1 MAKKQQEE
9 DPGSADVKLLNDGNV
24 VLEFSKMLRHMVFTP
39 EQAVGLG
46 VALIKFGAHGE
57 SVQRV
62 QPPGRTQQ
70 GPRRV
75 V

>member
-1 MAKKQQEE
+1 MAKQQ
-9 DPGSADVKLLNDGNV
+9 DDSGSADVKLLKDGNV
-24 VLEFSKMLRHMVFTP
+24 VLEFSKLLKHMVFTP
-39 EQAVGLG
+39 QQAVGLG

-57 SVQRV
+57 SVQRME
-62 QPPGRTQQ
+62 PPGRTMQ

>member
-1 MAKKQQEE
+1 MAKQD
-9 DPGSADVKLLNDGNV
+9 DPGSADVKLLKDGNV
-24 VLEFSKMLRHMVFTP
+24 VLEFGKTLKHMVFTP

-62 QPPGRTQQ
+62 SPPGKIAQ
-70 GPRRV
+70 GSRRV
-75 V
+75 S